1 MRCDLH
7 VAALT
12 AGRAV
17 PSARFRVGQ
26 HVAGLAELG
35 IALSWH
41 PAPIAKYP
49 PVATWKRPFWLAG
62 TIAGRIPSV
71 IASRR
76 ADVVLLGRELVSTLL
91 TLEPILKRPRV
102 LDVDDAIWLTQKY
115 HGIEKLAREVDA
127 VFAGND
133 YLAEWFARECRDV
146 VVIPTAVDTSRFV
159 PRPSRDSD
167 RVVIGWSGTAANL
180 ASLEPVWPAL
190 EAVALRHP
198 EVRIR
203 IVCDKRPQT
212 PGSISDRID
221 FVPWHP
227 SVEVRSIQEMDV
239 GIMPMPA
246 SPWSLGKC
254 SYKML
259 LYLACGVPAVV
270 SPIGMNGQVLAMGEV
285 GLGART
291 SGDWEEALEVLVGD
305 ASFRNRLGRAGRELV
320 VARFSL
326 EHVGGMLASNLRR
339 VA

>member
-1 MRCDLH
+1 MRSDLH

-12 AGRAV
+12 AGRTV

-35 IALSWH
+35 IELSWL

-49 PVATWKRPFWLAG
+49 PVAAWKRPFWLAG
-62 TIAGRIPSV
+62 TLAGRIPGL
-71 IASRR
+71 AAARR

-91 TLEPILKRPRV
+91 TLEPVLKRPRV

-115 HGIEKLAREVDA
+115 HGIEKLTRKVDA

-133 YLAEWFARECRDV
+133 YLAEWFARGCRDV
-146 VVIPTAVDTSRFV
+146 VVIPTAVDSGRFL
-159 PRPSRDSD
+159 PAPDRRPD
-167 RVVIGWSGTAANL
+167 RVVVGWSGTAANL
-180 ASLEPVWPAL
+180 ASLEPVWPSL
-190 EAVALRHP
+190 EAVARRHP

-203 IVCDKRPQT
+203 IVCDQQPKT
-212 PGSISDRID
+212 PVGIRDRID

-227 SVEVRSIQEMDV
+227 AIEVRSIQEMDV

-270 SPIGMNGQVLAMGEV
+270 SPVGMNGQVLAMGEV

-291 SGDWEEALEVLVGD
+291 SEEWEEALEVLVGD

-320 VARFSL
+320 VSRFSL